1 MLRSHNQNNFIKS
14 FRECVISE
22 KSAYSVSAMSGHN
35 VVREERG
42 LEFKMRSNPQSSLI
56 STITQNVRVMSKR
69 VENFVIDSIKW
80 VGNKLEVNMS
90 NPESIRK
97 FQFISVAEK
106 SYVLSNFKQGSM
118 VTYDDNNSMLAI
130 ASPFKF

>member
-1 MLRSHNQNNFIKS
+1 MQRSHNQSSFIKS

-22 KSAYSVSAMSGHN
+22 SSAFSVGAKSEHN

-42 LEFKMRSNPQSSLI
+42 LELKMRSNPQSSLS
-56 STITQNVRVMSKR
+56 STITQNVRVMSNR

-90 NPESIRK
+90 NPQSIRK
-97 FQFISVAEK
+97 FQFKSVAEK

-118 VTYDDNNSMLAI
+118 VTYDDNNSMLAL